1 MPSTR
6 SRRRRDIDLALID
19 CRGPSPARFDR
30 KWLYQVALPDENWH
44 LYCLADEASAQAFL
58 DHFPGVMFDPKA
70 RRENGKARGV
80 WRRPGEYKRTLDLGP
95 LSVPDILRN

>member
-1 MPSTR
+1 M
-6 SRRRRDIDLALID
+6 
-19 CRGPSPARFDR
+19 
-30 KWLYQVALPDENWH
+30 ALPDDLCTAQSFTLIFCEERGPAPTKSQVQAIWPDHSCEWH

-58 DHFPGVMFDPKA
+58 DHFPGVKFDPKA

-95 LSVPDILRN
+95 LSVADMLRN